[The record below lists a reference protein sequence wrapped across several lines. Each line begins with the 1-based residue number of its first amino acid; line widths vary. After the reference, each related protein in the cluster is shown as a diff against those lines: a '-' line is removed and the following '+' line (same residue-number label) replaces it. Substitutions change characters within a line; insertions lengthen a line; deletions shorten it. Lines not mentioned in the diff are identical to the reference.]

1 LNDATRRLLADAAN
15 RGASYLEGLED
26 RPVFPRPEAIERLR
40 EALRKDLPAGPC
52 APADVLAF
60 IDDYGSP
67 ATVASAGGRYFG
79 FVTGGALPAAVA
91 AHALATAWDQNG
103 VTFIGSP
110 ATALFEETA
119 LRWCREVLRLPATAE
134 GTFVTGA
141 TMASFTALAAAR
153 HAVLQHAG
161 WDVGQR
167 GLRGSPEVA
176 LIVGEEAHASIHKAL
191 AMLGFGRS
199 QVQRVPVDSQGR
211 MMADKLPVIAGPTIV
226 CIQAGNV
233 NSGAFD
239 PAAEIIAR
247 AHAAGAWVHADGAF
261 GLWARCS
268 PTRGRLLDGF
278 EGADSWATDAHKWLN
293 VPYDCGVVFVRE
305 AAALR
310 AAMSIRGDYLLL
322 GRHRDAIDLSP
333 EASRRARGVDVFAAL
348 QQLGRS
354 GLAEMI
360 DRHCDQAN
368 WLSGKL
374 RDAGLEVL
382 NEVVLNQVVVS
393 FGDGPRTKSAVER
406 LQQAGECWCGGTRWR
421 GREAMRVS
429 ISAWATTQAD
439 MERTLRAILAA
450 AEIPA

>member
-1 LNDATRRLLADAAN
+1 
-15 RGASYLEGLED
+15 
-26 RPVFPRPEAIERLR
+26 
-40 EALRKDLPAGPC
+40 
-52 APADVLAF
+52 
-60 IDDYGSP
+60 
-67 ATVASAGGRYFG
+67 
-79 FVTGGALPAAVA
+79 
-91 AHALATAWDQNG
+91 
-103 VTFIGSP
+103 
-110 ATALFEETA
+110 
-119 LRWCREVLRLPATAE
+119 
-134 GTFVTGA
+134 
-141 TMASFTALAAAR
+141 
-153 HAVLQHAG
+153 
-161 WDVGQR
+161 
-167 GLRGSPEVA
+167 
-176 LIVGEEAHASIHKAL
+176 
-191 AMLGFGRS
+191 
-199 QVQRVPVDSQGR
+199 
-211 MMADKLPVIAGPTIV
+211 
-226 CIQAGNV
+226 
-233 NSGAFD
+233 
-239 PAAEIIAR
+239 
-247 AHAAGAWVHADGAF
+247 
-261 GLWARCS
+261 
-268 PTRGRLLDGF
+268 LLDGF

-360 DRHCDQAN
+360 DRHCDQAK

-439 MERTLRAILAA
+439 MQRTLRAILAA